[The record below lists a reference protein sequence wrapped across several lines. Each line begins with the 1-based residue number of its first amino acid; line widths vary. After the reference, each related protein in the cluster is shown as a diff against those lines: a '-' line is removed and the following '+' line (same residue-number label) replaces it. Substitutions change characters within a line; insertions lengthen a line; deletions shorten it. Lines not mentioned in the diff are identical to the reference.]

1 MDVSYLAQRLELH
14 VPLKCGYT
22 GAGHENKQTNE
33 THWLV
38 DVEHLKHLKMTS
50 SSFCETFSLIT
61 DDSSDGL
68 ILINTLNLCDDLMD
82 AGKGHKLNGI
92 SYTDSILQNN

>member
-1 MDVSYLAQRLELH
+1 M
-14 VPLKCGYT
+14 KT
-22 GAGHENKQTNE
+22 NKQTKH
-33 THWLV
+33 TDWWMFWVCLTK
-38 DVEHLKHLKMTS
+38 HLKQLKMTS
-50 SSFCETFSLIT
+50 SSFCKTFSLIT

-92 SYTDSILQNN
+92 SYTDGILQNN